1 MPRTLYSD
9 STLPG
14 YMDPSKQD
22 TFADAYQQ
30 DFINKRVT
38 SVTKRY
44 PKLSYL
50 NRSIKR
56 LLSSCDKSISA
67 FSVTISNPANSRVAF
82 NGT

>member
-30 DFINKRVT
+30 DFIHKTKKTHTT
-38 SVTKRY
+38 SV
-44 PKLSYL
+44 
-50 NRSIKR
+50 
-56 LLSSCDKSISA
+56 D
-67 FSVTISNPANSRVAF
+67 V
-82 NGT
+82 